1 MSPHFSS
8 ESFHAFFK
16 PADIVPV
23 EVTSAVDLV
32 SPSGLHATL
41 QEKMKSKSSFGS
53 TRSSFSNPS
62 YSHLPLPPVLSLS
75 ASNLEACDTDMP
87 YGPVRLNSG
96 SKIAEQN
103 SNDVRGNVLGFQQL
117 LSRSSKSG
125 PVPVIFEY
133 EKVESKVKCLGFNSQ
148 DSDLCR
154 GNEGCEKRLEAD
166 QINVTDGHNEGPE
179 NKEET
184 AGGMTGR
191 IDFQKL
197 FGRRGCC
204 FDGGSIP
211 VCSDYERVEKLQ
223 ATSHELSSL
232 DSGVSSGGEDQP
244 SQEESLEDT
253 DTESTHLLFS
263 PTLLSPSECSPPTCI
278 QMSFNFS
285 GTASSAVSCH

>member
-16 PADIVPV
+16 PVDIVPV

-32 SPSGLHATL
+32 SPSGLQATF
-41 QEKMKSKSSFGS
+41 QEKMKSKSSFES
-53 TRSSFSNPS
+53 TSSSFSNPS
-62 YSHLPLPPVLSLS
+62 YSHLPPPPVLSLS
-75 ASNLEACDTDMP
+75 VSNLEACDTDMP
-87 YGPVRLNSG
+87 YGPVRLHSG

-103 SNDVRGNVLGFQQL
+103 SDDVRGNVLGLQQL
-117 LSRSSKSG
+117 FSRSSKSG

-148 DSDLCR
+148 DSGLCR
-154 GNEGCEKRLEAD
+154 DKEDCEKRLEAD
-166 QINVTDGHNEGPE
+166 QINVTDGHNKGPE

-184 AGGMTGR
+184 AGGMTDR

-197 FGRRGCC
+197 FGVRGCF
-204 FDGGSIP
+204 FDGGSIQ
-211 VCSDYERVEKLQ
+211 VCSGYERVEKLR

-253 DTESTHLLFS
+253 DIESTHLLFS
-263 PTLLSPSECSPPTCI
+263 PPPLPSPLECSLPCI
-278 QMSFNFS
+278 QTPFNFL
-285 GTASSAVSCH
+285 GTGPSAVSCQ